1 MRVLLEWLR
10 VLFILLILLAIL
22 GAFFE
27 NVYAALGNGA
37 EKYSWISLIAIF
49 IIIFVL
55 YRNKFQFSGWYEG
68 EGKEKL
74 SKKVTQLLMTS
85 AIIFMLLPP
94 IISALV
100 N

>member
-1 MRVLLEWLR
+1 MVIMGTL
-10 VLFILLILLAIL
+10 
-22 GAFFE
+22 FE
-27 NVYAALGNGA
+27 NLYFNIGNGA

-74 SKKVTQLLMTS
+74 PRKVTKILITS
-85 AIIFMLLPP
+85 SVILILLPP
-94 IISALV
+94 IIAHL